1 MCIRDRINDNV
12 VQGLTAALYALEVDD
27 DDAARGYL
35 QRTLD
40 AARQVIT
47 DLSTPLGGNDVE
59 PGDLVR
65 ENAAE
70 LPEQP

>member
-1 MCIRDRINDNV
+1 M
-12 VQGLTAALYALEVDD
+12 DD
-27 DDAARGYL
+27 DGAARGYL

-47 DLSTPLGGNDVE
+47 DLSTPLGGDDVA

-65 ENAAE
+65 ENAAD
-70 LPEQP
+70 LPDTP